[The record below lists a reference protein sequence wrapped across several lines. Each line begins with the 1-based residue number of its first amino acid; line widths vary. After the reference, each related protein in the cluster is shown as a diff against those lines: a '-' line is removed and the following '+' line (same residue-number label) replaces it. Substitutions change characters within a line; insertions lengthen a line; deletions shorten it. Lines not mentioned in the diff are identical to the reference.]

1 MKRKALSFW
10 HIHKHE
16 RIKYYPKA
24 IDTQTGIYSRNI
36 QEDLVKFKGNL
47 KTSATEKKN
56 QKTLIN
62 PFLKKCYHID
72 RGRK

>member
-47 KTSATEKKN
+47 KTSATGKKN
-56 QKTLIN
+56 PKN
-62 PFLKKCYHID
+62 PDKPVFKKVLSY
-72 RGRK
+72 R

>member
-56 QKTLIN
+56 QKN
-62 PFLKKCYHID
+62 PDKPVFKKVLSY
-72 RGRK
+72 R